1 MNRPANRFLLVCVIA
16 TLLFTTIGA
25 QMVRIQNLPGAQRI
39 LDMAENYQGINQ
51 MIYPERGMILD
62 AKGRLLA
69 GNETVYEVGLDLPS
83 IRQPETVATVVST
96 VLGLDY
102 NEVMASIR
110 NEEGRFKYVVL
121 NNYVDKSKVVQFEA
135 LIEEYENREL
145 LPDETRPDL
154 TGLIITPYNKR
165 SYPEG
170 SLASNV
176 LGFYSFKDRTNG
188 LGYFGVEETYN
199 DLLAGTPQQVYLS
212 YDPQKIQNMA
222 EIPPGATLVLTI
234 DREIQDMTEKIL
246 DQAVETYA
254 AKSGTI
260 IISNPEDG
268 SIMAM
273 ATTPRLDPNQYWTY
287 ADIFPGTTPFNRAVS
302 QSYETGSVFKVLTL
316 AAALDSGAIEYD
328 SVFNDTGEVTVGGIT
343 VNNWNDGAWGEQ
355 TMTGCMQHSLNVCL
369 TWMALQLR
377 PERFYRY
384 MSAFGMDRNTGIDLG
399 GEAHWPMKIPGDKVW
414 TESDLATNSF
424 GQGISS
430 TPIQMV
436 AAVGALANEGKMMA
450 PHVVKAMVIDGKQYD
465 IKPMVISQPISAET
479 AADVTRMLNVS
490 LEEESSTALVDGYSV
505 SGKTGTAEIPVP
517 GGYLWGI
524 YNLSFVGWGP
534 VDDPKYLVY
543 LWLEAP
549 EKGLWASEVMAPIFS
564 EVVEQLVVMMNLPPD
579 IPVKEDEWAGAW

>member
-1 MNRPANRFLLVCVIA
+1 MNRSSNRFLLVCIA
-16 TLLFTTIGA
+16 ISLLFTAIGA

-39 LDMAENYQGINQ
+39 LDIAENYMGINQ
-51 MIYPERGMILD
+51 MVYPERGMILD

-83 IRQPETVATVVST
+83 IRQAETVATVVST

-102 NEVMASIR
+102 NDVMKTIR
-110 NEEGRFKYVVL
+110 NEDGKLKYAVL
-121 NNYVDKSKVVQFEA
+121 NNFVDKDKVAQFEA
-135 LIEEYENREL
+135 LIEEYKTRDL
-145 LPDETRPDL
+145 QDGETRPDL

-165 SYPEG
+165 SYPENA
-170 SLASNV
+170 LASNV

-199 DLLAGTPQQVYLS
+199 DLLAGTPKQVYMS
-212 YDPQKIQNMA
+212 YDPQKIQNLE
-222 EIPPGATLVLTI
+222 EIPPGATVVLTI
-234 DREIQDMTEKIL
+234 DREIQSMAERIL
-246 DQAVETYA
+246 DQAVETQE

-287 ADIFPGTTPFNRAVS
+287 GDIFPGATPFNRAVS
-302 QSYETGSVFKVLTL
+302 QTYETGSVFKVLTL
-316 AAALDSGAIEYD
+316 AAALDAGAIEYD
-328 SVFNDTGEVTVGGIT
+328 SVFNDTGEITVGGIT
-343 VNNWNDGAWGEQ
+343 VNNWNDGAWGLQ

-377 PERFYRY
+377 ADRFYDY
-384 MSAFGMDRNTGIDLG
+384 MRAFGLDRNTGIDLG
-399 GEAHWPMKIPGDKVW
+399 SEAHWPMKVPGSANW

-424 GQGISS
+424 GQGISN
-430 TPIQMV
+430 TPIQMIT
-436 AAVGALANEGKMMA
+436 AISALANEGKMMA
-450 PHVVKAMVIDGKQYD
+450 PHVVKAMIIDGKQYEVN
-465 IKPMVISQPISAET
+465 PVVIGNPISAKT
-479 AADVTRMLNVS
+479 AEEVTRMLSVS

-505 SGKTGTAEIPVP
+505 AGKTGTAEIPTP
-517 GGYLWGI
+517 GGYLWGV

-534 VDDPKYLVY
+534 VEDPKYMVY

-549 EKGLWASEVMAPIFS
+549 EIGMWASEVMAPIFS
-564 EVVEQLVVMMNLPPD
+564 QVVDELVVMLNLPPD
-579 IPVKEDEWAGAW
+579 IPVREDEWAGGW

>member
-1 MNRPANRFLLVCVIA
+1 MNRSANRFLLVCVIA

-51 MIYPERGMILD
+51 MVYPERGMILD

-83 IRQPETVATVVST
+83 IRQPETVATIVST

-524 YNLSFVGWGP
+524 YNFSFVGWGP